1 MREPSV
7 TSWTAGRWSGGI
19 GRLDD
24 PVQQV
29 AERRQILEGNYNAGT
44 HYGCWLKPPVSKQRR
59 GIWTHMRKC
68 QNDVFADDGY
78 IELSV
83 TKNLGDVIWVCY
95 RKLLR
100 WIGHR

>member
-1 MREPSV
+1 MTRFSKSRNAARFSREITMRARTMAVGSNLPS
-7 TSWTAGRWSGGI
+7 
-19 GRLDD
+19 L
-24 PVQQV
+24 
-29 AERRQILEGNYNAGT
+29 
-44 HYGCWLKPPVSKQRR
+44 KQRR
-59 GIWTHMRKC
+59 GIWAHMRKC

-83 TKNLGDVIWVCY
+83 TKNLRDVIWVCY